1 MSPPC
6 DLVGFA
12 TTLVP
17 TRHHNVIHM
26 QESRQNNVSALL
38 LPALQA
44 PGQFG
49 RKLCLY
55 TQPSVQGELTS
66 EDHFGTRLANKWRS
80 YLALVV
86 SQHVALLGNVALH
99 LCWILAT
106 QYIGKC

>member
-6 DLVGFA
+6 DLVRHA
-12 TTLVP
+12 TRLVP

-49 RKLCLY
+49 RKLGRY
-55 TQPSVQGELTS
+55 TQPSIQGELTS
-66 EDHFGTRLANKWRS
+66 EHHFGTRLANKWQG

-86 SQHVALLGNVALH
+86 SQPVALLGNVAFVWDTSH
-99 LCWILAT
+99 AIHW
-106 QYIGKC
+106 